1 MQPIK
6 KFEKY
11 FMAHEYTPKIFH
23 DPLQKPSGAPPTYLI
38 YIPLVTFSL
47 IVHILLFY
55 YIVFNTRSKL

>member
-1 MQPIK
+1 
-6 KFEKY
+6 
-11 FMAHEYTPKIFH
+11 MAHEYTPKIFH
-23 DPLQKPSGAPPTYLI
+23 DPRQKPSGAPPTYLI